1 MSYESHPASHHPS
14 SPRDIHLPELEP
26 ANGMK
31 YSLLQVPQPSSHSFA
46 MPHHVSG
53 SGVVPEGDADDNKSG
68 MKFRLNLMH
77 V

>member
-1 MSYESHPASHHPS
+1 
-14 SPRDIHLPELEP
+14 
-26 ANGMK
+26 MK

-46 MPHHVSG
+46 MPDHVSG